1 MTKEDLQNRIEQIAY
16 DGATDGCNQAVIER
30 EASKL
35 AREIVKLF
43 AIQNVSKTF
52 TAEEMTDE
60 EIKNSPSL
68 ALAFC
73 ADKLTPEQFDYCV
86 HRDRWAALKFCAD
99 KLTPEQLDYCKE
111 RTK

>member
-1 MTKEDLQNRIEQIAY
+1 MTKEDLQNRIEQVAY

-52 TAEEMTDE
+52 TAEEVVNELEDYYMLDDA
-60 EIKNSPSL
+60 IM
-68 ALAFC
+68 FF
-73 ADKLTPEQFDYCV
+73 KLQM
-86 HRDRWAALKFCAD
+86 
-99 KLTPEQLDYCKE
+99 
-111 RTK
+111 